1 MDVEAKKMDVGAKI
15 WAEDIRI
22 MVAYLA
28 TMDDDTRAWFLKKRT
43 KICACDA

>member
-1 MDVEAKKMDVGAKI
+1 MDAEAKKMDAGAKI

-28 TMDDDTRAWFLKKRT
+28 PWTTTPGLGS
-43 KICACDA
+43 